1 MEPQKQIE
9 DQINRK
15 THSTLIIREIK
26 QESLRKPGQTT
37 QEVSQQILSVVTL
50 TEIRILFIHGANIV
64 HRGTYNNPNL
74 AIYIK
79 FMSNK
84 VA

>member
-37 QEVSQQILSVVTL
+37 QEVSHQILFVVSL
-50 TEIRILFIHGANIV
+50 TEISFFFIHGNNII

-74 AIYIK
+74 AI
-79 FMSNK
+79 
-84 VA
+84 